1 MILNQ
6 KFQIKILSC
15 LWLTLKQKRNVT
27 FCGFFHK
34 KVNLFWVRKTVVLL
48 PASSLIPIEEKCLI
62 SLNGYN
68 TIHMYLF
75 LLVCF
80 TFLYQLSFYNLKTQ
94 SCLKQCNAANCLQ
107 LKRVST
113 KIHNTYYTPRL
124 AWHTLDLDMTM
135 LSIHK

>member
-1 MILNQ
+1 MKISNQ
-6 KFQIKILSC
+6 FLIVHLHSFKRQTQCDF
-15 LWLTLKQKRNVT
+15 LWFFPLKVKSS
-27 FCGFFHK
+27 
-34 KVNLFWVRKTVVLL
+34 WIRKTVVLL
-48 PASSLIPIEEKCLI
+48 PASSLIPIEDKCLI

-113 KIHNTYYTPRL
+113 KIHNTCYTPRL